1 MIAFFKFLTTTLR
14 GRSALLFSGI
24 TTVAL
29 LQAAVNYRLLTDQ
42 RAQAGIETFRDHD
55 KLERLLRLAAAQE
68 RLDGDIARLEK
79 AVIESALGKGANDPG
94 GGAAQIEDVAERA
107 FGDIERTRSA
117 AAALDRTELVEILKS
132 VQRQF
137 VDVSTIGKDASA
149 SFAQGV
155 DAGGKSLS
163 RFEEAAGALQR
174 DIRRIGGAVEA
185 ASERGADVAGDGFGV
200 LRENAPAGVLFGAA
214 LIAVMCLMGA
224 VSMRRRVLNPLYGVT
239 EAIQELAHGNTAFSL
254 DVGDRVD
261 AIGRLAKA
269 FANLR
274 QVILDHAA
282 DQHMIADANAAQA
295 RIVQLVGNG
304 LERIAKKDL
313 TYRMTEDFP
322 DSYRRLQTDFNTA
335 IGQLS
340 EAIADVAASTQ
351 VIGAGMRE
359 TVAAADDLS
368 RRTEQQAANLE
379 ETAAALAEI
388 TETVGQTAEGAEH
401 ARKIVSSTSSEAQK
415 SGKVVRQAI
424 EAMGDIDQSARKIGQ
439 IIGVIDSIA
448 TQTNLLALNAGVEA
462 ARAGEAGRGF
472 AVVAAEIR
480 DLARRCAKAAK
491 EIECLISAS
500 NAQIGRGV
508 ALVGETGE
516 ALQRIVGQI
525 TGVNEVVAEIADRAR
540 QQAAN
545 LTEVNFAVGQMDQF
559 TQQNAAMAEETTAVS
574 HRLGEETK
582 ELIELVS
589 RFRVDAHPAAMAAD
603 RPTPRRGA
611 APVSFAMAERPLSVG
626 VWPSRGGKVLN
637 DERRWIDF

>member
-1 MIAFFKFLTTTLR
+1 M
-14 GRSALLFSGI
+14 
-24 TTVAL
+24 
-29 LQAAVNYRLLTDQ
+29 
-42 RAQAGIETFRDHD
+42 
-55 KLERLLRLAAAQE
+55 
-68 RLDGDIARLEK
+68 
-79 AVIESALGKGANDPG
+79 
-94 GGAAQIEDVAERA
+94 
-107 FGDIERTRSA
+107 
-117 AAALDRTELVEILKS
+117 
-132 VQRQF
+132 
-137 VDVSTIGKDASA
+137 
-149 SFAQGV
+149 
-155 DAGGKSLS
+155 
-163 RFEEAAGALQR
+163 RFDEAAGALQR
-174 DIRRIGGAVEA
+174 DIRRIGAAVEA
-185 ASERGADVAGDGFGV
+185 TLKTSERRPEIAGDAFDI
-200 LRENAPAGVLFGAA
+200 LRENAPAGILFGAA
-214 LIAVMCLMGA
+214 LIAAMCLLGA

-239 EAIQELAHGNTAFSL
+239 EAIQELARGNTACL
-254 DVGDRVD
+254 PDVGDRVD
-261 AIGRLAKA
+261 AIGRLARA

-274 QVILDHAA
+274 QVILDHEA

-322 DSYRRLQTDFNTA
+322 ESYRRLQTDFNTA

-340 EAIADVAASTQ
+340 EAIADVAQSTQ
-351 VIGAGMRE
+351 LIGAGMRE

-368 RRTEQQAANLE
+368 RRTEQQAANVE

-388 TETVGQTAEGAEH
+388 TETVGRTAEGAEH

-415 SGKVVRQAI
+415 SGKIVRQAI
-424 EAMGDIDQSARKIGQ
+424 DAMGDIDQSARKIGQ
-439 IIGVIDSIA
+439 IIGVINSIA

-491 EIECLISAS
+491 EIEGLISAS

-516 ALQRIVGQI
+516 ALERIVGQI

-589 RFRVDAHPAAMAAD
+589 RFRVDATPESIAAAANRAMAS
-603 RPTPRRGA
+603 RGA
-611 APVSFAMAERPLSVG
+611 APVSFAMVEGATSSAVA
-626 VWPSRGGKVLN
+626 WPSRAKPRN